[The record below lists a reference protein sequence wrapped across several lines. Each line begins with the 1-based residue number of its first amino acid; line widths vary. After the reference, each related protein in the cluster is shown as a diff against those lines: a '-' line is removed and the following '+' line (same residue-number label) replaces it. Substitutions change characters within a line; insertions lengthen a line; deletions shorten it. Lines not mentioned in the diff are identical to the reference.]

1 VAELRTELHRKAW
14 TGVLAE
20 VSGNVTGQK
29 TIKLRKFAVS
39 VITKNVIVLATG
51 GQIKM

>member
-1 VAELRTELHRKAW
+1 VSTELHRKSW

-20 VSGNVTGQK
+20 VSGNVSGLK
-29 TIKLRKFAVS
+29 TIKISELAVS
-39 VITKNVIVLATG
+39 VITKNVIVLAIS